1 MQADTVFLNGTVY
14 TIDERNPRAEAMAVL
29 HGRILAVGDTDD
41 IRAMAGPNTR
51 VIDLG
56 GRTLM
61 PGINDNHCHPPY
73 YGEALTSID
82 ASAQVVSTLNEI
94 VDKYGKTASEAAPE
108 RWIMGRGYDDTR
120 LDVQRHPT
128 RYDLD
133 SVCGDHPAY
142 LTRTCGH
149 IGVANSVALK
159 LAGITRD
166 TPNPQ
171 GGEIDKDEHGEPTG
185 VLRELAQNLVRDLIP
200 EPTAADIKR
209 NLIAAGKKFNSL
221 GITSVSDAS
230 VRHER
235 EVRAYHDLRDS
246 GELRMRTYLFMMI
259 DDTLDALSELGIKT
273 GFGDEWVRVGPAKI
287 FQDGSG
293 GGRTAL
299 MSIPYPNEPDNY
311 GIAVYTQDEIDDKF
325 ARAAKA
331 GFQCCAHA
339 IGDKAITMIID
350 GMDRALRAHP
360 QTDHRWRIEHC
371 GMMTD
376 ELLDR
381 MVELQLVAVPQ
392 FSFVHYLGDSYIR
405 NFSREWLELS
415 YPARDWLDRGILTI
429 GSSDAPVTP
438 AEPWVNIRA
447 AVTRLT
453 QDGNVMGSEQGVTID
468 EALTMFTLNGA
479 KGSFEEDIKGSLT
492 PGKLADAIIIDKDP
506 HDLAPEDLH
515 TIEIDLTM
523 VGGDIVFEQ

>member
-1 MQADTVFLNGTVY
+1 MRADTVFLNGRVY
-14 TIDERNPRAEAMAVL
+14 TIDARQPRAEAMAVL
-29 HGRILAVGDTDD
+29 HGRVLAVGSTAE
-41 IRAMAGPNTR
+41 IRAMAGPDTR

-61 PGINDNHCHPPY
+61 PGINDNHCHPPG
-73 YGEALTSID
+73 YGESLTSID
-82 ASAQVVSTLNEI
+82 ASAQAVSSLKQI
-94 VDKYGKTASEAAPE
+94 LDKYGKAASEAMPG

-120 LDVQRHPT
+120 LDVLRHPT
-128 RYDLD
+128 RHDLD
-133 SVCGDHPAY
+133 AVTGDHPAY

-149 IGVANSVALK
+149 IGVANSVALQ

-185 VLRELAQNLVRDLIP
+185 VLRELAQNLVRSLVP
-200 EPTAADIKR
+200 EPTVADVKR

-230 VRHER
+230 IRHDR
-235 EVRAYHDLRDS
+235 EMLAYQELRDS
-246 GELRMRTYLFMMI
+246 GELYMRTYLFMMI
-259 DDTLDALSELGIKT
+259 DDTLDALSALGLKT
-273 GFGDEWVRVGPAKI
+273 GAGDEWVRIGPAKI

-299 MSIPYPNEPDNY
+299 MSIPYPDEPDNY
-311 GIAVYTQDEIDDKF
+311 GIAVYTQEEIDDRF
-325 ARAAKA
+325 TRAARA

-339 IGDKAITMIID
+339 IGDKAIGMIID
-350 GMDRALRAHP
+350 GMERALNAYP
-360 QTDHRWRIEHC
+360 QHDHRWRIEHC

-415 YPARDWLDRGILTI
+415 YPGRDWLDRGILTI

-479 KGSFEEDIKGSLT
+479 RGSFEEHIKGSLT
-492 PGKLADAIIIDKDP
+492 PGKLADTIVIDRDP
-506 HDLAPEDLH
+506 HDLAPEELH
-515 TIEIDLTM
+515 TVEVDLTM
-523 VGGDIVFEQ
+523 VGGNIVFER